1 MSNSQ
6 AGSPGVLFITGAASG
21 MGQLAARRALDDGWR
36 VAALDINT
44 EGLDALGEAEQL
56 LKLTVDV
63 ADADQIRDAVKRT
76 EAAFGPIT
84 RAVHSAA
91 IMPLGLTLD
100 QSPEF
105 SRKMMG
111 VNFHGLVN
119 VAHAVLPA
127 MLSRGA
133 GEFVSFASAA
143 GLVPM
148 YYIGDYNASKFACVA
163 YTEVLANENHGKGVN
178 FCCVCPPM
186 VATPLLD
193 WARKTTWPKIFDLL
207 PPLKPETVLDQ
218 IERALAKGRFWVL
231 PGPFTR
237 LVWWVRRAL
246 PGPLWWFNRW
256 IERRAAAKHA
266 KAAPGANR

>member
-1 MSNSQ
+1 MNSSTTGQ
-6 AGSPGVLFITGAASG
+6 PKVLFITGGASG
-21 MGQLAARRALDDGWR
+21 MGQLTARRALDDGWR
-36 VAALDINT
+36 VAALDVNS
-44 EGLDALGEAEQL
+44 EGLDELGESDNL
-56 LKLTVDV
+56 LKLTADA
-63 ADADQIRDAVKRT
+63 ADADQIRDAVERT
-76 EAAFGPIT
+76 EAELGPIT
-84 RAVHSAA
+84 RAVHAAA
-91 IMPLGLTLD
+91 IMPLGLALD

-119 VAHAVLPA
+119 VAHAVLPG
-127 MLSRGA
+127 LLERGD

-148 YYIGDYNASKFACVA
+148 YYIGDYNASKHACVA
-163 YTEVLANENHGKGVN
+163 YTEVLANENHGKGVR

-218 IERALAKGRFWVL
+218 TERALEKGRFWVL

-246 PGPLWWFNRW
+246 PGPLWAFNRW
-256 IERRAAAKHA
+256 IERRAARRAQ
-266 KAAPGANR
+266 AAEGTSR